1 MIPTRAQLFVIVL
14 TIFVVSLPGL
24 AAELHPGAAT
34 DAASGGNTMPVADG
48 AADARRDFA
57 DGVLMLLGGEG
68 LEAGTLDLGT
78 GLQLE
83 IATDA
88 CALGPDPTQYIADY
102 NRAMKERIRAVHG
115 VDVDDVILRAA
126 P

>member
-1 MIPTRAQLFVIVL
+1 MIPYPALVTALFMIL
-14 TIFVVSLPGL
+14 MPLSGTAFAGEPGVQPSHG
-24 AAELHPGAAT
+24 ESPGQTAT
-34 DAASGGNTMPVADG
+34 LIADG
-48 AADARRDFA
+48 AADARHDFA

-68 LEAGTLDLGT
+68 LEAGTLDLGQ

-88 CALGPDPTQYIADY
+88 CALGPDPAQYIADY
-102 NRAMKERIRAVHG
+102 NRGMKDRIRVVHG
-115 VDVDDVILRAA
+115 VDVDEVLLRAA